1 MTTQLLTA
9 NDLQQLAR
17 ITKLNDTKLK
27 EFLIDVGLH
36 RATAT
41 AKALGYSSP
50 YMIYHWLNWSKGKLP
65 VINDLYNDKVD
76 LRKDPERL
84 DQLTNEVIDT
94 INELKGQLNLFFN

>member
-17 ITKLNDTKLK
+17 ITKLNDVKLK
-27 EFLIDVGLH
+27 DFLIDIGLH
-36 RATAT
+36 RATST

-65 VINDLYNDKVD
+65 IINDLYNNKVD

-84 DQLTNEVIDT
+84 EQITNEVINN

>member
-17 ITKLNDTKLK
+17 ITKLNDNKLK
-27 EFLIDVGLH
+27 AFLIDVVLH

-50 YMIYHWLNWSKGKLP
+50 YMIYHWLSWSKGKLP
-65 VINDLYNDKVD
+65 IINELYKDKVD

-84 DQLTNEVIDT
+84 EQIANEVINN

>member
-27 EFLIDVGLH
+27 DFLIDVGLH

-41 AKALGYSSP
+41 AKALGYSAP

-84 DQLTNEVIDT
+84 EQLANEVISN